1 MKTLTLFFGTCVTL
15 LSFASCSGVEK
26 DVVASITPT
35 STNGIDANTAKS
47 IETLGFSAA
56 NATKVKDG
64 YLVENDVIL
73 TNEDLKGSAL
83 AYDKNAPQEEQYRTT
98 RLVKG
103 LPRVITVMIA
113 PTFAKVYIDATDEMI
128 RRYNALGLKMTFNR
142 ITSGTPN
149 INITADE
156 TLPSGVLGVS
166 GYPNLSGNP
175 YSSVRLKLSTFS
187 ATPKVA
193 FVATVLAHEVGH
205 AIGFR
210 HTDFMARVCGG
221 GNEGASTMG
230 ATLIPGTPSTIDY
243 KSWMLSCAGSD
254 VPFSANDITS
264 LNALYK

>member
-1 MKTLTLFFGTCVTL
+1 MKTLTLFLGTCVTL
-15 LSFASCSGVEK
+15 LSLASCSGVEK
-26 DVVASITPT
+26 DVVASISQT
-35 STNGIDANTAKS
+35 STNGVDINIAKS

-73 TNEDLKGSAL
+73 TDEDLKGGAL
-83 AYDKNAPQEEQYRTT
+83 AYERNAPQEEQYRTT

-128 RRYNALGLKMTFNR
+128 RRYNALGLKITFKR
-142 ITSGTPN
+142 ITSGTPS
-149 INITADE
+149 IKITADA
-156 TLPSGVLGVS
+156 TLPSGVLGVA
-166 GYPNLSGNP
+166 GFPNLTGNP
-175 YSSVRLKLSTFS
+175 YSSVRLRTATFS

-205 AIGFR
+205 CIGFR
-210 HTDFMARVCGG
+210 HTDYMARVCGG
-221 GNEGASTMG
+221 GNEGTGTMG
-230 ATLIPGTPSTIDY
+230 AALIPGTPSTIDY

-254 VPFSANDITS
+254 VPFSAKDITA
-264 LNALYK
+264 LNTLYK